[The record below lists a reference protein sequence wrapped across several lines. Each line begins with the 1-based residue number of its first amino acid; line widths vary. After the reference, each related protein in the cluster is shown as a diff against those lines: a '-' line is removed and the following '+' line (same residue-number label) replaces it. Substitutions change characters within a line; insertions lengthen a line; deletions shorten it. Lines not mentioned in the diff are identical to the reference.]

1 MTFKIKIGSRT
12 QVWNGVAEKTSG
24 GLKKEDLIKVN
35 GRYKSKVQSKRMKN
49 KNLNPLAKNGML
61 QKKGSKKFGR
71 VYKDDKNDKKPK
83 TKKTF
88 FGLF

>member
-1 MTFKIKIGSRT
+1 MSFKLKIGSRT
-12 QVWNGVAEKTSG
+12 QVWNGIAEKTSG
-24 GLKKEDLIKVN
+24 GLKKENLVKVN
-35 GRYKSKVQSKRMKN
+35 GRYKSKNLSNRMKK

-71 VYKDDKNDKKPK
+71 LYKDSKEPKKS
-83 TKKTF
+83 KKSF